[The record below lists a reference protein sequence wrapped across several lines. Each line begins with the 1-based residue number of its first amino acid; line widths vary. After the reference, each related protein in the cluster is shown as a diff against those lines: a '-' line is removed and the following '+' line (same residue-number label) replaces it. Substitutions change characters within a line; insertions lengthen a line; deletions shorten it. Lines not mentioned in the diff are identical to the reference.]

1 MGTSLQI
8 ADPFLFND
16 WFFNSW
22 KRLSINSYDL
32 RIILS
37 IASKLILL
45 FVNLRTS
52 EVILFSNFIFFYWHF
67 VEILWTFI
75 FLVFY
80 KLFLSFP
87 FIGFSFS
94 KMPSH
99 TTFSKK
105 RLSFCACMKK
115 LGFLFLSSSTP
126 LPSVH
131 WILCTFLSGNGWLL
145 FHSCPVHRLLI
156 FS

>member
-94 KMPSH
+94 KMPFWTCFFLRSNGMHLFPLRAFH
-99 TTFSKK
+99 TSV
-105 RLSFCACMKK
+105 SFFMSTI
-115 LGFLFLSSSTP
+115 GFLGSRMDHFSFFFKFLS
-126 LPSVH
+126 LACH
-131 WILCTFLSGNGWLL
+131 
-145 FHSCPVHRLLI
+145 
-156 FS
+156 

>member
-1 MGTSLQI
+1 MKFTRVKSGVNAQWKLWLAQISEKFLSWRANQKEKGIRALTRTSLQI

-80 KLFLSFP
+80 KLFLSF
-87 FIGFSFS
+87 SF
-94 KMPSH
+94 MFQQ
-99 TTFSKK
+99 TAINNRF
-105 RLSFCACMKK
+105 F
-115 LGFLFLSSSTP
+115 FLFLSS
-126 LPSVH
+126 
-131 WILCTFLSGNGWLL
+131 N
-145 FHSCPVHRLLI
+145 R
-156 FS
+156 

>member
-80 KLFLSFP
+80 KLFLSF
-87 FIGFSFS
+87 SF
-94 KMPSH
+94 MFQQ
-99 TTFSKK
+99 TAINNRF
-105 RLSFCACMKK
+105 F
-115 LGFLFLSSSTP
+115 FLFLSSNRQ
-126 LPSVH
+126 L
-131 WILCTFLSGNGWLL
+131 G
-145 FHSCPVHRLLI
+145 LI
-156 FS
+156 FPRMVVTDG

>member
-8 ADPFLFND
+8 ADPFLLND

-94 KMPSH
+94 KMPNSFILFL
-99 TTFSKK
+99 TTFQH
-105 RLSFCACMKK
+105 LP
-115 LGFLFLSSSTP
+115 LFSL
-126 LPSVH
+126 
-131 WILCTFLSGNGWLL
+131 FNSGAGGINLW
-145 FHSCPVHRLLI
+145 FA
-156 FS
+156 